1 LKSTE
6 EDFYRITLEQMNPAK
21 LCRLISFL
29 IFLLVIV
36 SKLHAQSEGPYHFLL
51 DPLSLTKLDTGS
63 IHPQICRTGHGQ
75 PAITDQNGLSILA
88 QDSGAGIITHFWGTI
103 GEPDSLT
110 IMHIWIDGVLIRS
123 GTFGEIFREAA
134 GMFTPPLD
142 SISSGG
148 YVCDLQLPYRQS
160 FRISYHSPQGNV
172 FYAISWRELPES
184 EIESSAASPS
194 TNVLNAATASDSIS
208 ETRQWP
214 LYTSAEISDTTV
226 LLSPS
231 ASVDVWNL
239 RGSSIIRS
247 FGIKPLDWSEPW
259 DSVWLQVFWN
269 ESDSAAISAPLADF
283 FGQGAGFVPINALP
297 LSSDRSNGF
306 HITLPMP
313 FQFGA
318 RITLLNKAARP
329 VHLLSSI
336 ILQDTALDWNTIG
349 YLHAFFQ
356 ETNPT
361 RYGVY
366 HPVLHWKGA
375 GRYVGLNLSMPGIA
389 YGCALEGDPVF
400 QIDSMPVHSFEY
412 TGTEDYFNGGWY
424 FSDGE
429 FSLAFAGCTQKW
441 FSFYRF
447 QLLDAVDFTHSLD
460 FDLQHGNN
468 NDVQK
473 DYRTVAYFYS
483 AMPKFWTP
491 LDSVVHGDS
500 IDLHGASYSPKTS
513 LDINLNG
520 RTIAQTKTDS
530 SGKFFT
536 RVGIEVP
543 EGQYYLS
550 IGTDTITLYVLKS
563 PLIRIFS
570 DSASPVFTSGD
581 SLSILGWGFHDQ
593 PSFMIGSKAANTSIT
608 IDVLG
613 RLHGRIS
620 IPFLT
625 SGSYSLVA
633 SYQAKT
639 VDCSDTVK
647 ITSRV
652 WQEAEDLTVD
662 TSFGGV
668 VSRMNLC
675 PWWNARWSHQEVLSF
690 DPDSLPGAGFIAHLS
705 ILSPHTYSLIVHGT
719 VSHDFGNYTLTI
731 DGKNSTL
738 LQGYSGPDQ
747 LPRPAIEGTTSVNLD
762 SGIHTLQF
770 IYTGKDSKA
779 TNGELWLD
787 ALELEPE
794 AAHVTQSFDPID
806 SSWLSVI
813 EDKSSN
819 KLIVELQGSTALLTN
834 VTIFDILGRTID
846 FRSFIMK
853 NPFEI
858 PVVNYP
864 TGMYFVRGETPAK
877 AYVARIVIAH

>member
-1 LKSTE
+1 
-6 EDFYRITLEQMNPAK
+6 MNPAK
-21 LCRLISFL
+21 LCRFVSFL
-29 IFLLVIV
+29 TFLFVIV

-51 DPLSLTKLDTGS
+51 DPLSLTQLDTAS

-75 PAITDQNGLSILA
+75 QADTDPDGLSILA

-103 GEPDSLT
+103 GESDSLT
-110 IMHIWIDGVLIRS
+110 VMHIWIDGVLIRS
-123 GTFGEIFREAA
+123 GTFGEIFREAS

-160 FRISYHSPQGNV
+160 FRISYRSPQGNV

-194 TNVLNAATASDSIS
+194 QTLLNAATASNSIL

-214 LYTSAEISDTTV
+214 LYTSAGISDTML

-239 RGSSIIRS
+239 HGPSIIRS

-269 ESDSAAISAPLADF
+269 ESDSAAISTPLSDF
-283 FGQGAGFVPINALP
+283 FGQGAGFVPINALL
-297 LSSDRSNGF
+297 LSSDLSNGF

-318 RITLLNKAARP
+318 RIMLLNKATRP
-329 VHLLSSI
+329 VHLSSSI
-336 ILQDTALDWNTIG
+336 NLQDTSLDWNTIG

-366 HPVLHWKGA
+366 HPILHWKGA
-375 GRYVGLNLSMPGIA
+375 GRYIGLNLSMPGIA
-389 YGCALEGDPVF
+389 YGCALEGDPIF
-400 QIDSMPVHSFEY
+400 HIDSMPSHSFEY

-460 FDLQHGNN
+460 IDLQHGNN
-468 NDVQK
+468 NDVKK
-473 DYRTVAYFYS
+473 DYRTVAYFYA
-483 AMPKFWTP
+483 AMPKFWTS
-491 LDSVVHGDS
+491 LDTVVRGDFV
-500 IDLHGASYSPKTS
+500 DLHGASYSPNTS

-520 RTIAQTKTDS
+520 NSIAQTITDS
-530 SGKFFT
+530 AGKFFI
-536 RVGIEVP
+536 RVGIDGHVP
-543 EGQYYLS
+543 AGQYSLS
-550 IGTDTITLYVLKS
+550 IGSDTIALYVLKS
-563 PLIRIFS
+563 QLIRIFS
-570 DSASPVFTSGD
+570 DSASPLFTGGD
-581 SLSILGWGFHDQ
+581 SLSVIGWGFHAQ
-593 PSFMIGSKAANTSIT
+593 PSFMIGSKTVSSSIA
-608 IDVLG
+608 IDDLG

-620 IPFLT
+620 VPFLT
-625 SGSYSLVA
+625 NGSYPLIA
-633 SYQAKT
+633 SYQAKP
-639 VDCSDTVK
+639 VDCPDSVK

-652 WQEAEDLTVD
+652 WEEAEDLIVD
-662 TSFGGV
+662 SAFGGV
-668 VSRMNLC
+668 VSTMNLC
-675 PWWNARWSHQEVLSF
+675 PWWNARWSHQEVLAF
-690 DPDSLPGAGFIAHLS
+690 NPDSLSEAGFIAHMSVLS
-705 ILSPHTYSLIVHGT
+705 SHTYSLIVHGT
-719 VSHDFGNYTLTI
+719 VGQDFGNYTLTI
-731 DGKNSTL
+731 DEKNSVL
-738 LQGYSGPDQ
+738 LQGYSSSDQ
-747 LPRPAIEGTTSVNLD
+747 LPRPAIEGTTSISLD

-770 IYTGKDSKA
+770 IYSGKDSKA
-779 TNGELWLD
+779 TNGEIWLD

-794 AAHVTQSFDPID
+794 AAQVIPSSNPFD
-806 SSWLSVI
+806 SSWLSVM
-813 EDKSSN
+813 EDKGSN
-819 KLIVELQGSTALLTN
+819 KLIIELRGSNAILTN

-846 FRSFIMK
+846 FQSPLMK
-853 NPFEI
+853 NQFEI
-858 PVVNYP
+858 PVKNYP
-864 TGMYFVRGETPAK
+864 SGVYFVRGETPTK
-877 AYVARIVIAH
+877 TYVAQIVIAH